1 MAVHGSAE
9 MLWLWFDDLGDHAEA
24 CAVRMAERGCLPVSS
39 FFFFF
44 FKYVFKYFSS
54 VLFSFSYMELA
65 GWGEEAIAK
74 HFI

>member
-1 MAVHGSAE
+1 MQKPVQYVWQKEAVCQ
-9 MLWLWFDDLGDHAEA
+9 F
-24 CAVRMAERGCLPVSS
+24 LP